1 MKRAKAGRTE
11 RGLRVAELCCA
22 ARGAKLTPLRRRVLE
37 RILNAGQPVGAY
49 LLLAQ
54 IQGDREKIGPPTVYR
69 ALEFLLEQKLIH
81 RIESLNAYIA
91 CIDADHPHE
100 SQFVIC
106 TDCGSTEEL
115 HDDGIVES
123 LRRHG
128 RDLGYEI
135 SRQIVELRGL
145 CAHCRSTEVRH

>member
-1 MKRAKAGRTE
+1 MNGRIE
-11 RGLRVAELCCA
+11 RGLHMAERCCA
-22 ARGAKLTPLRRRVLE
+22 ARGVNLTPLRRRVLE
-37 RILNAGQPVGAY
+37 LILNARQPVGAY
-49 LLLAQ
+49 LLLGQ
-54 IQGDREKIGPPTVYR
+54 LQGSREKVGPPTVYR

-91 CIDADHPHE
+91 CVDADHPHE

-135 SRQIVELRGL
+135 SGQIVELRGL
-145 CAHCRSTEVRH
+145 CAHCRGAEIRQ

>member
-1 MKRAKAGRTE
+1 MKRVKAGRTE

-22 ARGAKLTPLRRRVLE
+22 ARGVKLTPLRRRVLE

-54 IQGDREKIGPPTVYR
+54 LPGDREKIGPPTVYR

-106 TDCGSTEEL
+106 TD
-115 HDDGIVES
+115 
-123 LRRHG
+123 
-128 RDLGYEI
+128 
-135 SRQIVELRGL
+135 
-145 CAHCRSTEVRH
+145 